1 MKLLFSFVF
10 IVFHSIVFAATY
22 YVSPTGT
29 DTNNGSLAFP
39 FKTIT
44 KAISSSVAGDIIY
57 LRGGVHTYSTRIN
70 ISKSGS
76 STNRFNLWAYPG
88 DARPVLDFSAMA
100 VNSSNRGIDL
110 SGNYWYFKGFDIYK
124 AGDNGMHIQGSNNI
138 VEFCSFY
145 ENGDTGLQLDGGAA
159 NNQIKN
165 CDSYFNVDPSQGNA
179 DGFAVKLDVGSGNSF
194 KGCRAWQNSDDAWDG
209 LLSTGF
215 GGNPSTTYDSCW
227 AFLNGYLKSGAVA
240 TNGNGNGFKMGGN
253 NELHDATLTRCLSA
267 FNKSKGFDQ
276 NNNNGSMILYN
287 CTGYKNGAVGGKQNF
302 GMNNNAPSAGKVMI
316 VKNCISFQSANSD
329 QFNSACVRTNNSWQI
344 SGLTVSNVDFLSVD
358 STGIRN
364 PRNADGSL
372 PVLNFMKLSSN
383 SSMIDAGVD
392 VSLAF
397 NGSAPDLGAFETAAV
412 VPVSLL
418 AFNAAINNK
427 QIILTWS
434 TATEINNN
442 GWDVENVNLNSNNPF
457 VWQKIGF
464 VAGKGQSNSVM
475 NYAFNDKDIYEGNT
489 YQYRLKQVDLDG
501 TVKYSKVLTI
511 KVANN
516 NNDGAI
522 LIYPNPIKN
531 SANVQFT
538 VNATGN
544 VKIALYNANA
554 QLIKT
559 FVNATFTAGTYNN
572 NIELNGL
579 PAGKYLVQ
587 FITTEKVVTKEV
599 IKVN

>member
-1 MKLLFSFVF
+1 
-10 IVFHSIVFAATY
+10 
-22 YVSPTGT
+22 
-29 DTNNGSLAFP
+29 
-39 FKTIT
+39 
-44 KAISSSVAGDIIY
+44 
-57 LRGGVHTYSTRIN
+57 
-70 ISKSGS
+70 
-76 STNRFNLWAYPG
+76 
-88 DARPVLDFSAMA
+88 
-100 VNSSNRGIDL
+100 
-110 SGNYWYFKGFDIYK
+110 
-124 AGDNGMHIQGSNNI
+124 
-138 VEFCSFY
+138 
-145 ENGDTGLQLDGGAA
+145 
-159 NNQIKN
+159 
-165 CDSYFNVDPSQGNA
+165 
-179 DGFAVKLDVGSGNSF
+179 
-194 KGCRAWQNSDDAWDG
+194 
-209 LLSTGF
+209 
-215 GGNPSTTYDSCW
+215 
-227 AFLNGYLKSGAVA
+227 
-240 TNGNGNGFKMGGN
+240 
-253 NELHDATLTRCLSA
+253 
-267 FNKSKGFDQ
+267 
-276 NNNNGSMILYN
+276 
-287 CTGYKNGAVGGKQNF
+287 
-302 GMNNNAPSAGKVMI
+302 
-316 VKNCISFQSANSD
+316 
-329 QFNSACVRTNNSWQI
+329 
-344 SGLTVSNVDFLSVD
+344 
-358 STGIRN
+358 
-364 PRNADGSL
+364 
-372 PVLNFMKLSSN
+372 
-383 SSMIDAGVD
+383 MIDAGVD

-442 GWDVENVNLNSNNPF
+442 GWDVEKVNLNSNNPF